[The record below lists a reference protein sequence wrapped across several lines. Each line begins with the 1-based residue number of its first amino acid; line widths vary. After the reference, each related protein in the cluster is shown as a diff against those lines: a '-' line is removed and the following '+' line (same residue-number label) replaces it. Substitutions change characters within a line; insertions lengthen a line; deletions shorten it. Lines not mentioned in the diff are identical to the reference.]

1 MSRPSAPLHLFLPNQ
16 DATMKLGSSLVQV
29 MRALDTYPALLLD
42 GALGAGK
49 TTFVRGLIQALPG
62 GDLAEVASPSFNY
75 VNVYPT
81 RPETLHFDFY
91 RLQGQPLDDDL
102 TSALN
107 ETDYFVVAEWACALQ
122 PHDLPTPHLTIE
134 FAMVSDGRA
143 VTIKAEGDASTL
155 VLERLREVLPET
167 TILHDALQ
175 GGDPVCGS

>member
-1 MSRPSAPLHLFLPNQ
+1 
-16 DATMKLGSSLVQV
+16 MKLGGCLVQM

-49 TTFVRGLIQALPG
+49 TTFVRGLVQALPG

-81 RPETLHFDFY
+81 MPEMLHFDFY

-102 TSALN
+102 ISALN
-107 ETDYFVVAEWACALQ
+107 ECDRFVVVEWACALQ
-122 PHDLPTPHLTIE
+122 LHDLPTPHLTIQ
-134 FAMVSDGRA
+134 FAMVPDGRA
-143 VTIKAEGDASTL
+143 VTVKAEGDASAL
-155 VLERLREVLPET
+155 VLERVREALPET